1 MKDKDELMKSQG
13 KLTVSEKEDV
23 NWIIEELQKFIE
35 NESVNELGLIL
46 LENINSSLDTVKRN
60 YTQRVLSILKQ
71 NHMLD

>member
-1 MKDKDELMKSQG
+1 MKEKDELMKSQG

-23 NWIIEELQKFIE
+23 KWIIEELQKFIE
-35 NESVNELGLIL
+35 NESVDELGLIL

>member
-1 MKDKDELMKSQG
+1 MKEKDELVKSQG

>member
-1 MKDKDELMKSQG
+1 MKEKDELVKSQG
-13 KLTVSEKEDV
+13 KLTVSEKQDIS
-23 NWIIEELQKFIE
+23 WIIEELQKFLE
-35 NESVNELGLIL
+35 NESVDEFGLIL

>member
-1 MKDKDELMKSQG
+1 MKDKDELVKSQG

-35 NESVNELGLIL
+35 NESVDELGLIL